1 MTKLSKI
8 FLAMAGIALLAFVV
22 AKSLLGSWMPFYTI
36 LLVFVG
42 GLTGAVI
49 YHERRLLMDFF
60 TMKTTMHGMNMGLM
74 IILVIII
81 LSLTNYI
88 AVKRNV
94 TWDLSQSKTNTLSDQ
109 SIQLVK
115 ALKSDL
121 KIYFFYKEGTEGV
134 DENRKAF
141 RDIVKKYQDQSSRI
155 SLEFIEANQ
164 KPKMAEEFGVNRGS
178 GLAFVEYLGKR
189 NRLEKVDE
197 QEITQAIIKVTREKT
212 KTVYVVSG
220 HGEPDIEDS
229 QEANGINMLKLLIEN
244 NSFNIKTWNLP
255 SQPKVPEDADAI
267 LVIGPQQKL
276 ADYEVSV
283 LENYLKGGGS
293 LLLALESGKS
303 VGLDN
308 FLGKLGIVLE
318 NNYIKSS
325 YLNLGYIDGGTIGNV
340 FSLNSPITKVFA
352 NERDIVRFDWPM
364 NLKKIKDIEGVQVE
378 PMVRTDKNSTA
389 FPSPEVKK
397 GDFPRGPF
405 HLGLDIKGR
414 FPGGEKDFQLV
425 IYGDSEFM
433 TNSKLYDNLNRDLSL
448 NTVSHLTKEASL
460 ISITPREVARTQ
472 LLVTT
477 AKLGGFYLAMFLIPF
492 VLLIV
497 SVFFWFRRRGES
509 K

>member
-8 FLAMAGIALLAFVV
+8 FLAMAGLALLAFVV

-42 GLTGAVI
+42 SLAGAVV
-49 YHERRLLMDFF
+49 YLERRLLIDFF
-60 TMKTTMHGMNMGLM
+60 TMKTTKHGMNMGLM
-74 IILVIII
+74 ITLVIIL

-88 AVKRNV
+88 AVKRNI
-94 TWDLSQSKTNTLSDQ
+94 TWDLSQAKTNTLSDQ

-115 ALKSDL
+115 SLKSDL
-121 KIYFFYKEGTEGV
+121 KIYFFYKEGTQGV

-141 RDIVKKYQDQSSRI
+141 RDIVKKYQDQSNRI
-155 SLEFIEANQ
+155 SLEFVEANQ

-178 GLAFVEYLGKR
+178 GLAFVEYNGKR

-197 QEITQAIIKVTREKT
+197 QEITQAIIKVTREKA

-229 QEANGINMLKLLIEN
+229 QEAGGLNMMKLLIEN
-244 NSFNIKTWNLP
+244 NSFIIKTWNLP

-267 LVIGPQQKL
+267 LLIGPQQKM
-276 ADYEVSV
+276 ADYEIKE
-283 LENYLKGGGS
+283 LEKYLISGGN
-293 LLLALESGKS
+293 LMLALESGKS
-303 VGLDN
+303 AGLESL
-308 FLGKLGIVLE
+308 LGQLGIVLE

-340 FSLNSPITKVFA
+340 FSLNSPVTKVFA
-352 NERDIVRFDWPM
+352 NERDIVRFEWPM
-364 NLKKIKDIEGVQVE
+364 NLKKVKEIDGISIE
-378 PMVRTDKNSTA
+378 PMVRTDQNSTA
-389 FPSPEVKK
+389 FPTPDVKK

-405 HLGLDIKGR
+405 HLGLDVKGK
-414 FPGGEKDFQLV
+414 FPGSDNEFQLLV
-425 IYGDSEFM
+425 YGDSQFM
-433 TNSKLYDNLNRDLSL
+433 TNSKLYDNLNRDLTL
-448 NTVSHLTKEASL
+448 NSVSYLTKEENL

-477 AKLGGFYLAMFLIPF
+477 AKLGGFYLVMFLIPF
-492 VLLIV
+492 GLLII
-497 SVFFWFRRRGES
+497 SLFFWVRRRGEV